1 MRFYSLILTVFLVS
15 CGMAPNV
22 PVVNPSNPK
31 PSEPTQPVTEPTKTP
46 ETTTPTVTTS
56 TDRPCVLVEET
67 TFNETTDQSIWK
79 PSYYYNTPSQYPLT
93 FASDGISFKSSGSYR
108 SGVTIDIKD
117 RDVTICPSLA
127 FRIQGTIK
135 NQTLGGAGWDNREAP
150 VAVMIQYTDSKGVRH
165 NTLKAFNEG
174 EEDDRNT
181 TRMIWHGY
189 GYLNPA
195 SDFGYGFTPSLTA
208 VKQNVKFD
216 ETSLDLKK
224 LDIKIIHTI
233 TIEASGWGLESVVSQ
248 FAMKPLEAFADP
260 QAPYRNGPV
269 PPQPVQKQITGQEL
283 DGNWEAINPSN
294 PSCKRS
300 FYFYHG
306 SATGGNF
313 DYNQECNPYDVNS
326 AAFRYG
332 TYIITSLGVTFTSDG
347 KSGLASTF
355 VFGSDMFGTATAVI
369 LPNGQLTMT
378 DSATKEVVVFTKEI
392 LP

>member
-1 MRFYSLILTVFLVS
+1 
-15 CGMAPNV
+15 MAPNV
-22 PVVNPSNPK
+22 PVINPSNPK
-31 PSEPTQPVTEPTKTP
+31 PSEQTEPTKTT
-46 ETTTPTVTTS
+46 ETPTVTIPT

-79 PSYYYNTPSQYPLT
+79 PSYYYNTPEQYPLT
-93 FASDGISFKSSGSYR
+93 FTSDGISFKSSGSYR
-108 SGVTIDIKD
+108 SGVTIDMKD

-135 NQTLGGAGWDNREAP
+135 SQTLGGAGWDDREAP

-174 EEDDRNT
+174 EADDRNT

-189 GYLNPA
+189 GYLNPT

-233 TIEASGWGLESVVSQ
+233 TIEASGWGLESIVHQ

-269 PPQPVQKQITGQEL
+269 PPQPVQKQVTGQEL
-283 DGNWEAINPSN
+283 DGNWEAVNPSN

-300 FYFYHG
+300 FYFYQG

-313 DYNQECNPYDVNS
+313 DYDQECTPYDVNS

-332 TYIITSLGVTFTSDG
+332 TYVITSLGLTFTSEG
-347 KSGLASTF
+347 RNGYASTF
-355 VFGSDMFGTATAVI
+355 IFGSDMIGTATASI
-369 LPNGQLTMT
+369 MPSGQLMMT
-378 DSATKEVVVFTKEI
+378 DSATKEIVVFNKEVG
-392 LP
+392 P